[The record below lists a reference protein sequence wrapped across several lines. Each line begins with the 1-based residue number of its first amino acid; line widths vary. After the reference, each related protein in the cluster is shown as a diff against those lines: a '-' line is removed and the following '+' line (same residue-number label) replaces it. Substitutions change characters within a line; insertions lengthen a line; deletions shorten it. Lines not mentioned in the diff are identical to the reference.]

1 MELIYA
7 VKDGFKNYTNTKI
20 TATRSQLYYWFLFA
34 LISITLFNLIDIVIF
49 DSNTYSQLFELNEP
63 TGWLSRIWFWSIVTP
78 SITIIIRR
86 IKDLSKPIWNQ
97 RSFIDIPLMSLILLV
112 MLLILAY

>member
-1 MELIYA
+1 MELISA
-7 VKDGFKNYTNTKI
+7 VKDGFKNYANTKSI
-20 TATRSQLYYWFLFA
+20 ATRSHLYYWFIFA
-34 LISITLFNLIDIVIF
+34 LISLMFFNLLDIIIF
-49 DSNTYSQLFELNEP
+49 DSNTYTQMLELNKP
-63 TGWLSRIWFWSIVTP
+63 TGWLSRIWFWSIATP

-97 RSFIDIPLMSLILLV
+97 RSFIDIPLMSLMLLV

>member
-34 LISITLFNLIDIVIF
+34 LVSITLSNLIDIVIF
-49 DSNTYSQLFELNEP
+49 DSNTYSQLLELNKP
-63 TGWLSRIWFWSIVTP
+63 TGWLSRIWFWSIATP
-78 SITIIIRR
+78 SFTIILRR
-86 IKDLSKPIWNQ
+86 IKDMSKPIMSQ
-97 RSFIDIPLMSLILLV
+97 RSFIDIPLMTLILLV